1 MATASEKHPEVYV
14 RGKVDPRQRVRTVP
28 MEVLSL
34 GYSRTGTMST
44 YTCAVLF
51 VPRVQGSDDPRYA
64 TGRPS
69 FLTRKEN
76 HIY

>member
-44 YTCAVLF
+44 CLHMLSCSHDIYKNQ
-51 VPRVQGSDDPRYA
+51 PIRVA
-64 TGRPS
+64 
-69 FLTRKEN
+69 
-76 HIY
+76 